1 MAKDADE
8 EFQIGKIGD
17 LEELERLKNQLNAS
31 LESHSESMDENRRI
45 EHERLLRK
53 LQLKQIQ
60 LEKKKEAQV
69 QLADAKGRGDDDA
82 VQRIQEKY
90 KADINNLKASAD
102 AEKRRQ
108 QDALA
113 NRLKRRR
120 EAKERELRRR
130 HERETNELQ
139 MENREQAREIQE
151 SLEEDDQLQKIS
163 MKQKR
168 IENAVNIT
176 NSKEEALAL
185 LDEQA
190 KMRQAIQ
197 KRHDE
202 EENKLE
208 EEIEVAALVDK
219 LDHEQDIALAQ
230 MKLEADMQAT
240 QAGIDENRQNARR
253 KMLEKLSK
261 QRQVA
266 KARASDLKEKQNAFI
281 KAQDG
286 MTEVAK
292 QSAIKKLNEMER
304 RQQAME
310 NEIEDGLKKFEQDI
324 SKFRDQTKNEQDM
337 KRSMLK
343 QKLEA
348 KRQQIEALA
357 LKEQELAK
365 RIQQQ
370 EANIDEQRRREIE
383 LEFKVLKESA
393 MHWKDR
399 FKANRKLMKWS
410 RKEFVLT

>member
-17 LEELERLKNQLNAS
+17 LEELERLKDQLNAS

-53 LQLKQIQ
+53 LHLKQIQ

-102 AEKRRQ
+102 AEKHRQ
-108 QDALA
+108 QEALA

-139 MENREQAREIQE
+139 MQNMEQAKELQE
-151 SLEEDDQLQKIS
+151 SLEEDDQLKKNINEA
-163 MKQKR
+163 KKDA
-168 IENAVNIT
+168 ENAVDLA
-176 NSKEEALAL
+176 NSKDEALAL

-190 KMRQAIQ
+190 KMREAIQ

-202 EENKLE
+202 EETKLE
-208 EEIEVAALVDK
+208 EEIEVEAVVDK
-219 LDHEQDIALAQ
+219 LDHEHDILLAQ
-230 MKLEADMQAT
+230 MKLEADMQAA
-240 QAGIDENRQNARR
+240 QAGIDENRKNARR

-310 NEIEDGLKKFEQDI
+310 NEIEDGLKKFEHDI

-348 KRQQIEALA
+348 KRQQKEALA

-365 RIQQQ
+365 Q
-370 EANIDEQRRREIE
+370 
-383 LEFKVLKESA
+383 FSSK
-393 MHWKDR
+393 
-399 FKANRKLMKWS
+399 KLILMSKGAE
-410 RKEFVLT
+410 K

>member
-1 MAKDADE
+1 M
-8 EFQIGKIGD
+8 
-17 LEELERLKNQLNAS
+17 
-31 LESHSESMDENRRI
+31 
-45 EHERLLRK
+45 
-53 LQLKQIQ
+53 
-60 LEKKKEAQV
+60 
-69 QLADAKGRGDDDA
+69 QLADAKGRGDDAA

-120 EAKERELRRR
+120 EAKERSYEEGMKGDERTSDGKQGASKRNTRIARRGR
-130 HERETNELQ
+130 STKKNINE
-139 MENREQAREIQE
+139 AKK
-151 SLEEDDQLQKIS
+151 DA
-163 MKQKR
+163 
-168 IENAVNIT
+168 ENAVNIT

-197 KRHDE
+197 TRHDE

-266 KARASDLKEKQNAFI
+266 KARASDLKENKMLSSRL
-281 KAQDG
+281 K
-286 MTEVAK
+286 
-292 QSAIKKLNEMER
+292 ME
-304 RQQAME
+304 
-310 NEIEDGLKKFEQDI
+310 
-324 SKFRDQTKNEQDM
+324 
-337 KRSMLK
+337 
-343 QKLEA
+343 
-348 KRQQIEALA
+348 
-357 LKEQELAK
+357 
-365 RIQQQ
+365 
-370 EANIDEQRRREIE
+370 
-383 LEFKVLKESA
+383 
-393 MHWKDR
+393 
-399 FKANRKLMKWS
+399 
-410 RKEFVLT
+410 

>member
-1 MAKDADE
+1 M
-8 EFQIGKIGD
+8 
-17 LEELERLKNQLNAS
+17 
-31 LESHSESMDENRRI
+31 
-45 EHERLLRK
+45 
-53 LQLKQIQ
+53 
-60 LEKKKEAQV
+60 
-69 QLADAKGRGDDDA
+69 
-82 VQRIQEKY
+82 
-90 KADINNLKASAD
+90 
-102 AEKRRQ
+102 
-108 QDALA
+108 
-113 NRLKRRR
+113 
-120 EAKERELRRR
+120 
-130 HERETNELQ
+130 
-139 MENREQAREIQE
+139 
-151 SLEEDDQLQKIS
+151 
-163 MKQKR
+163 
-168 IENAVNIT
+168 
-176 NSKEEALAL
+176 
-185 LDEQA
+185 
-190 KMRQAIQ
+190 
-197 KRHDE
+197 
-202 EENKLE
+202 
-208 EEIEVAALVDK
+208 DK
-219 LDHEQDIALAQ
+219 LDHEHDILLAQ
-230 MKLEADMQAT
+230 MKLEADMQAA
-240 QAGIDENRQNARR
+240 QAGIDENRKNARR

-348 KRQQIEALA
+348 KRQQKEALA

-383 LEFKVLKESA
+383 LELQSAQRSA

-399 FKANRKLMKWS
+399 FKANRKLMRWS
-410 RKEFVLT
+410 RKEFVLTLRINKVGNETECWKNLKKSDELRLQRRKRMEAEEAALKEQAMKHAKLEKERLEREGHNTEEVVASLQTRLESNLLQHRAQQDSKKQERKRRMQERLKAKEQRKL